1 MNIAPDA
8 TATGKKR
15 LCFGIDTIRHPER
28 LLETDWDDRRLNCVI
43 AHFQLLHW
51 HEMPTNYLRY
61 DALVDDDI
69 YNLLLQIYPGHIW
82 RPGEEPAFM
91 QDVPEHE
98 GEPLCLDTHENWEY
112 WCVQV
117 YEERRR
123 EIQDAVFLS
132 PYSYE
137 EQRDIMLRHL
147 YEQMEQK
154 YPPCTGRLLFAPLA
168 RALYVGEIDE
178 GMNLTTLGGKKLEY
192 TLREFAR
199 GCDRLYDPD
208 AAATVATTITRL
220 EAEGNIPMLQ
230 SLIAVLTEK
239 QRGFVTFC
247 VTDGATT
254 PADWLKRWMENAAR
268 LRTEAEAA
276 IAAVQMRDA
285 EETVALSV
293 HCRTHMRQ
301 GREVAE
307 CPAAD
312 NAFRS
317 VLERGGFAAD
327 ALWPMTVRSIAAEI
341 PPTRDSTVVKFLC
354 LNWSFAEAFTAAL
367 QSAPTAETALAYVIH
382 QWRKDWS
389 LPYRLWELEE
399 RDPPLFF
406 EDDDP
411 SPDFD
416 ELEITDTADDYT
428 TEDKS

>member
-1 MNIAPDA
+1 
-8 TATGKKR
+8 
-15 LCFGIDTIRHPER
+15 
-28 LLETDWDDRRLNCVI
+28 
-43 AHFQLLHW
+43 
-51 HEMPTNYLRY
+51 
-61 DALVDDDI
+61 
-69 YNLLLQIYPGHIW
+69 
-82 RPGEEPAFM
+82 
-91 QDVPEHE
+91 
-98 GEPLCLDTHENWEY
+98 
-112 WCVQV
+112 
-117 YEERRR
+117 
-123 EIQDAVFLS
+123 
-132 PYSYE
+132 
-137 EQRDIMLRHL
+137 
-147 YEQMEQK
+147 
-154 YPPCTGRLLFAPLA
+154 
-168 RALYVGEIDE
+168 
-178 GMNLTTLGGKKLEY
+178 
-192 TLREFAR
+192 
-199 GCDRLYDPD
+199 
-208 AAATVATTITRL
+208 
-220 EAEGNIPMLQ
+220 MLQ

-247 VTDGATT
+247 VTDGATA

-285 EETVALSV
+285 EETVALSG

-341 PPTRDSTVVKFLC
+341 PPTRDSTVVNFLC
-354 LNWSFAEAFTAAL
+354 LNWSFAKAFTAAL
-367 QSAPTAETALAYVIH
+367 QSAPTAETALAHVIH

-389 LPYRLWELEE
+389 LPYRLRELEE

-428 TEDKS
+428 TGG